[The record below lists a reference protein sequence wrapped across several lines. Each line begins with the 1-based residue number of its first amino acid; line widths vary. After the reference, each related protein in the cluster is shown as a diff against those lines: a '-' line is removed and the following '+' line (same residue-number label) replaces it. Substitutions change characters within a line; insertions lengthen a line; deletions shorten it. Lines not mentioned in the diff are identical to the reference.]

1 MSSEPTMRAITQDS
15 LGGPEVLRLADLP
28 RPRPIPTEVQVR
40 VHAAGVNPVDWKSR
54 ESGGIAGLLGAPP
67 FVLGWDV
74 SGVVTEV
81 GFGVHTLKVGDEVYG
96 MPWFPRPA
104 AAYAEYVTAPSRQFA
119 LKPRTVGHETA
130 AAVPLAGLTAWQ
142 SLVDAAGVEA
152 GQRVLIHAAAGGVGH
167 LAVQIAK
174 HLGAHVIGT
183 ASAAK
188 HDWLRELG
196 ADEVV
201 DYTKVR
207 FEDVVSDVD
216 VVIDLVGEAQ
226 DATTTRS
233 LQTLRPGGTIVAVPS
248 GVAPEVLEGARARG
262 LNATAFLVEP
272 DGAALSRIAGLI
284 DEGVVRVE
292 VADVLPLAEA
302 GEAQRRVREGRTRG
316 KIVLSVTD

>member
-15 LGGPEVLRLADLP
+15 LGGPEVLRVSERP
-28 RPRPIPTEVQVR
+28 RPRPVPTEVLVR

-54 ESGGIAGLLGAPP
+54 ESGGIAGLLGEPP

-74 SGVVTEV
+74 SGVVEEV
-81 GFGVHTLKVGDEVYG
+81 GFGVHTLKAGDEVYG

-104 AAYAEYVTAPSRQFA
+104 SAYAEYVTAPSRQFA
-119 LKPRTVGHETA
+119 LKPRMVGHDTA

-142 SLVDAAGVEA
+142 ALVDAARVEA
-152 GQRVLIHAAAGGVGH
+152 GQRVLVHAAAGGVGH
-167 LAVQIAK
+167 LAVQLAK

-207 FEDVVSDVD
+207 FEDAVSDVD
-216 VVIDLVGEAQ
+216 TVIDLVGEGH
-226 DATTTRS
+226 DSTTTRS
-233 LQTLRPGGTIVAVPS
+233 LETLRPGGTIVAVPS
-248 GVAPEVLEGARARG
+248 GVAPEVLESARARG

-272 DGAALSRIAGLI
+272 DGAALTRIAGLI
-284 DEGVVRVE
+284 DRGVVRVE
-292 VADVLPLAEA
+292 VADVLLLAEA
-302 GEAQRRVREGRTRG
+302 AEAHRRVQEGRTRG
-316 KIVLSVTD
+316 KIVLKVRD